1 MAVTV
6 LGRVNNL
13 RLWLLEAWRPISD
26 RISPKFIL
34 SFSSKLWICFHSTLG
49 HGRDTHYLISGA
61 CQKEWG
67 QNALLDSARQGQSHV
82 NYAKF
87 LSFYFKQQLLK
98 YLVLYT
104 FFCGMIWMDILEP
117 SDSDTVELG
126 ESWIKFNGRRSKIW
140 NWKRQCK
147 F

>member
-1 MAVTV
+1 MAEILIISLVVRVTKN
-6 LGRVNNL
+6 G
-13 RLWLLEAWRPISD
+13 A
-26 RISPKFIL
+26 K
-34 SFSSKLWICFHSTLG
+34 TL
-49 HGRDTHYLISGA
+49 D
-61 CQKEWG
+61 C
-67 QNALLDSARQGQSHV
+67 ARQGQSHV

-140 NWKRQCK
+140 NWNGSASFNDKCLLKSRERIVK
-147 F
+147 